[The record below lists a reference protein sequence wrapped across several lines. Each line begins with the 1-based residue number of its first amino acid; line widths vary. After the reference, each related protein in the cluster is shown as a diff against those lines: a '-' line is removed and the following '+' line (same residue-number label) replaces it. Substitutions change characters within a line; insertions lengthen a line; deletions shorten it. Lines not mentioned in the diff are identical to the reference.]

1 MKKYFRVIKTFPRKL
16 PDHHFYGFEKESD
29 FAAALVELHGKYA
42 GHLGLCVTERD
53 ATCELRCGSR
63 DSCCA
68 AGRPR
73 SRRPMTTG
81 SARSTRNW
89 TASCGPTE
97 RRKPLSLT
105 DGGFP
110 D

>member
-53 ATCELRCGSR
+53 ATCELKISESGQTTKVWF
-63 DSCCA
+63 
-68 AGRPR
+68 PR
-73 SRRPMTTG
+73 FMLRRVPPPQ
-81 SARSTRNW
+81 S
-89 TASCGPTE
+89 E
-97 RRKPLSLT
+97 T
-105 DGGFP
+105 DDYWQRQIDEKLDRILWP